1 MKYTVNYTSLL
12 NCRGFARTF
21 EDAREAAEY
30 IAETCNN
37 DYFDDMLNE
46 CYPMVNICGYD
57 YDPAHALALVDPVAY
72 RCARGDWEDS
82 AANDLEE
89 ELEDLE
95 EGGELEAYGF
105 TVTAEE
111 VEG

>member
-12 NCRGFARTF
+12 DCPEFACTF

-30 IAETCNN
+30 IAETCEN

-46 CYPMVNICGYD
+46 CYPTVNICGYD

-72 RCARGDWEDS
+72 RCARSDWEDS
-82 AANDLEE
+82 TASDLAE
-89 ELEDLE
+89 ELEGLE
-95 EGGELEAYGF
+95 DGGELKAYGF
-105 TVTAEE
+105 TVTAQA
-111 VEG
+111 